1 MKRFCV
7 CFAAGC
13 LFFATASFVS
23 VSHAETL
30 FEENWDSY
38 GVETIPDPLVWTRSA
53 DAQTNNAYVV
63 MDAVNGDP
71 DLTGDKALMYVGWG
85 SWLETIKS
93 VATYNRDNNG
103 DGLVIEFSTWVEG
116 SNGASAQ
123 GFNGPFHDP
132 NATVSFTTIEFG
144 TEWNWPSH
152 QWSESSMFQ
161 GKCRDN
167 PAHAGWPLWHSGD
180 GSVDS
185 EGGVWQSRFGHS
197 HSKSGNPETPR
208 PDGAMRV
215 RYTLGATQGGR
226 IEWFNDNTQQWVV
239 EGDFRDGTLGP
250 LIETAPGDPPTT
262 FQQGLS
268 SSPTVRLGW
277 LTLGYAPG
285 HANHPGNGS
294 LIVDLTTGVK
304 RDGIFID
311 EILVYAGAPTSTATG
326 ACNLSGGAGGG
337 SCQILTQAEC
347 MTQGGTYDGDG
358 TVCAP
363 VFNINIPGDCNQ
375 DGTLDL
381 SDVVHLLGF
390 LFQGNPES
398 LPCSTPE
405 ANLVLMDCN
414 QDGGID
420 LSDAV
425 YKLAFLFQGGLP
437 PLGGVGCT
445 EIADCPQNPGCP

>member
-1 MKRFCV
+1 MKRLAIC
-7 CFAAGC
+7 CW
-13 LFFATASFVS
+13 FFLTSSFVS
-23 VSHAETL
+23 VSHADTIL
-30 FEENWDSY
+30 EENWNSGTIDS
-38 GVETIPDPLVWTRSA
+38 GVWTLSTA
-53 DAQTNNAYVV
+53 AETNNAYVV
-63 MDAVNGDP
+63 IDALDGDP
-71 DLTGDKALMYVGWG
+71 EATGDKALMFNG
-85 SWLETIKS
+85 SSTWAETLES
-93 VATYNRDNNG
+93 VATYNRDTGG
-103 DGLVIEFSTWVEG
+103 DGLVIEFTTWVEG
-116 SNGASAQ
+116 GVGAPGQ

-358 TVCAP
+358 TVCP
-363 VFNINIPGDCNQ
+363 PGTSNIPGDCNQ
-375 DGTLDL
+375 DGAFDL

-390 LFQGNPES
+390 LFQGNPED
-398 LPCSTPE
+398 LPCSTVA
-405 ANLVLMDCN
+405 ANLLLMDCN
-414 QDGGID
+414 QDGSLD

-425 YKLAFLFQGGLP
+425 YKLAFLFQGGP
-437 PLGGVGCT
+437 PPEQGEGCT
-445 EIADCPQNPGCP
+445 VIVDCPQGPGC